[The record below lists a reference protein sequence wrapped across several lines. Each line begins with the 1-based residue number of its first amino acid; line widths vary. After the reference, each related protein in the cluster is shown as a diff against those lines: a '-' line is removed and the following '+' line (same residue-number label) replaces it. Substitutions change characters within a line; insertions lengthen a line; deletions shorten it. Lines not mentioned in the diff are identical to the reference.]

1 MTSSVFWLAPPTRCC
16 PAPRT
21 PRAATHPTT
30 RTHPK
35 TIWCTLPRR
44 RSRQRRSAKVLGQ
57 FNVVPGTQNKIRQ
70 RRPAAD
76 PHRKQ
81 LCAHRNP
88 QGGRGCAKKKNGAR
102 RKHHAAFL
110 WVSRGCRLAIACG
123 SLGNRLGSLVAR
135 LGLMRSRCGLAWVSA
150 CCVLAG
156 MLGARLHL
164 RLGDFAQLRAQDEE
178 ERILGHLGS
187 CILDLMIA
195 GFKFKSWI

>member
-88 QGGRGCAKKKNGAR
+88 PGGRGCAKKKKR
-102 RKHHAAFL
+102 RAAKAPRCIPVGVSWMSVGHRL
-110 WVSRGCRLAIACG
+110 WLAWQPLGVACG
-123 SLGNRLGSLVAR
+123 SLGTHAKSLWACLGERL
-135 LGLMRSRCGLAWVSA
+135 
-150 CCVLAG
+150 
-156 MLGARLHL
+156 
-164 RLGDFAQLRAQDEE
+164 LRACWDAW
-178 ERILGHLGS
+178 
-187 CILDLMIA
+187 CTIA
-195 GFKFKSWI
+195 SPPR